1 MKTIRPEA
9 PSLLPSIAGFLVSFV
24 LAVLLVAIIAASSQA
39 AELRVRIDQA
49 SIIKLDRPVAE
60 VIVGNPSIAD
70 VSVQSGKA
78 LVVTGKSVGLTNL
91 MVMDGAGSIVYD
103 KKVSVS
109 VDPQHL
115 VTLNK
120 GVGRET
126 YSCAPTCGPAFIPG
140 DTATFIEE
148 LNKAIRGKLG
158 LAQASA
164 EGAVGQQ

>member
-1 MKTIRPEA
+1 MRSQTSDSALGIR
-9 PSLLPSIAGFLVSFV
+9 SIVISFV
-24 LAVLLVAIIAASSQA
+24 LAILFVGLSATLSQA
-39 AELRVRIDQA
+39 SELRARIDQA
-49 SIIKLDRPVAE
+49 TIIRLDKPGVE

-70 VSVQSGKA
+70 VAVQSGRV

-91 MVMDGAGSIVYD
+91 MVLDGSGKTVLD

-109 VDPQHL
+109 VDPKYL
-115 VTLNK
+115 VTVNK

-126 YSCAPTCGPAFIPG
+126 YSCSPTCGPALIPG
-140 DTATFIEE
+140 DTPAFSDE

-164 EGAVGQQ
+164 EGTTGQQ

>member
-1 MKTIRPEA
+1 MRSQSTDSA
-9 PSLLPSIAGFLVSFV
+9 HGFRNVIISFV
-24 LAVLLVAIIAASSQA
+24 LALLLVGLFATLSQA
-39 AELRVRIDQA
+39 SELRARIDQA
-49 SIIKLDRPVAE
+49 TIIHLDKPGVE

-70 VSVQSGKA
+70 VAVQSGRI

-91 MVMDGAGSIVYD
+91 LVLDGSGSIVFD

-109 VDPQHL
+109 VDPKFL

-126 YSCAPTCGPAFIPG
+126 YSCSPTCGPAFIPG
-140 DTATFIEE
+140 DTTTFSDE
-148 LNKAIRGKLG
+148 LHKAIRAKLG

-164 EGAVGQQ
+164 EGTTAQQ